1 MLLFKRITAFLLSVF
16 MIIIFA
22 GCSNSTKV
30 NLIENIVSQSD
41 EDLQTTQNQAVL
53 ENTNFCF
60 VLDAQTTHFTV
71 KDKRNGKIYSSV
83 VASDISGYTEDT
95 AKAAVSDVRITYYEE
110 QTNAVSM
117 YSATDSVDRGN
128 YKVENNSETIRVT
141 YNFGETEPF
150 VPEILDENT
159 YNEIIK
165 KLENDAL
172 RRRFARYYIC
182 YDRNDKTDDYDAK
195 AKKYPILKK
204 QKLYIIDDLISENS
218 RDELADYLEDIGYRN
233 EDYQEMINKL
243 GIEISNDNQTVEFI
257 VPIEYTLTEY
267 GFNATIL
274 SELIFE
280 SSEAFKLQEISLLE
294 YFGSD
299 SSSDGYFL
307 IPDGSGAIIDFSCGE
322 QPSVFNFYGKDYT
335 TISESLELIERTAT
349 FPVFGMSYKDGGI
362 FAIVDGGASIASL
375 TASPIS
381 ESSPV
386 NHANISF
393 SVRMFEAAESG
404 DYNLFSKTLPNVN
417 LSVNYTLL
425 TSDENNWSDMAN
437 CFRETLKKNGALSSK
452 NSSDTPIYI
461 DYLCMITE
469 EKSIM
474 GIPYTRKIILSNI
487 RDITESV
494 KKIINADA
502 GSVIVRLIGYSSDGY
517 EHKAYTKFNL
527 ERRVGTYEDLIAL
540 SKLLEENGG
549 KLFLDADMQFA
560 YRSGNGFD
568 IKEDSARFLNR
579 LVVCKGKY
587 DIVTREYGTELLN
600 YFISPAN
607 YLKYSSSFITS
618 LKNELKDINIG
629 LSYGQ
634 VGKYIGGD
642 YGKRNISRIDSEGYI
657 LEALNNTR
665 KEGYE
670 MLFENGN
677 AYVIPYADHL
687 LSVANM
693 SSELDSENISVP
705 FTQTVLHGSISYA
718 AFPQNLSTNSR
729 LSQLYS
735 IAFGS
740 APYMV
745 FITNSDRLISN
756 TKYET
761 EWYSLQDDSRLDDFL
776 QFCIALRDLRKSTAN
791 EYIISSDKISRDVIC
806 TVYSNGVKVY
816 VNLEDSKVKAEGVN
830 SDILNFNVGGEQ
842 NEK

>member
-1 MLLFKRITAFLLSVF
+1 MLSYKRITALLLSVL

-22 GCSNSTKV
+22 GCSNGKEV
-30 NLIENIVSQSD
+30 NLNKSYVLQSNENL
-41 EDLQTTQNQAVL
+41 ETTQDQAVL
-53 ENTNFCF
+53 ENVNFCL

-71 KDKRNGKIYSSV
+71 KDKRNGKVYSSV
-83 VASDISGYTEDT
+83 VSSDISGYIEDT
-95 AKAAVSDVRITYYEE
+95 AKAAVSEVRITYYEE
-110 QTNAVSM
+110 QANAVNM
-117 YSATDSVDRGN
+117 YSTSDCVDHGN

-141 YNFGETEPF
+141 YTFGEAETF

-159 YNEIIK
+159 YNEIMK
-165 KLENDAL
+165 KLDNDAL
-172 RRRFARYYIC
+172 RRRFARYYIF
-182 YDRNDKTDDYDAK
+182 YDRNDKPDDYDAK
-195 AKKYPILKK
+195 SQKYPILKK
-204 QKLYIIDDLISENS
+204 EKLYIIDDLISENS
-218 RDELADYLEDIGYRN
+218 RAELADYLVDIGYRN
-233 EDYQEMINKL
+233 QDYQVMINKL
-243 GIEISNDNQTVEFI
+243 GVEILNDNQAVEFT

-267 GFNATIL
+267 GLKATIL
-274 SELIFE
+274 SELIHE
-280 SSEAFKLQEISLLE
+280 NSEAFKLQEISLLE

-335 TISESLELIERTAT
+335 NSSESLELIERTAA

-362 FAIVDGGASIASL
+362 FAIIDGGASIASL

-393 SVRMFEAAESG
+393 SVRMFEAADSG
-404 DYNLFSKTLPNVN
+404 NYNLFSKTLPNAN

-425 TSDENNWSDMAN
+425 TSDDNSWSDMAN
-437 CFRETLKKNGALSSK
+437 YYREILKKNGELSSE
-452 NSSDTPIYI
+452 SSSETPIYV

-469 EKSIM
+469 KKSIM
-474 GIPYTRKIILSNI
+474 GIPYSKKVILSSI
-487 RDITESV
+487 KDITESV
-494 KKIINADA
+494 KKIINANA

-527 ERRVGTYEDLIAL
+527 DRRVGTYEDLIAL
-540 SKLLEENGG
+540 SKLLEDSGG
-549 KLFLDADMQFA
+549 KLYLDADMQFA
-560 YRSGNGFD
+560 YRSGNGFN

-587 DIVTREYGTELLN
+587 DIVTREYGTELLK

-607 YLKYSSSFITS
+607 YLKYTSSFITS
-618 LKNELKDINIG
+618 IKNELKDIKIG

-642 YGKRNISRIDSEGYI
+642 YGKRGISRIDSEGYI

-687 LSVANM
+687 LSVPNM
-693 SSELDSENISVP
+693 SSDFDSENISVP
-705 FTQTVLHGSISYA
+705 FTQAVLHGSISYA
-718 AFPQNLSTNSR
+718 ASPQNLSTNSR
-729 LSQLYS
+729 VSQLYS

-740 APYMV
+740 APYMA
-745 FITNSDRLISN
+745 FITNSDSLISN

-776 QFCIALRDLRKSTAN
+776 QYCIALRDLRKSTAN
-791 EYIISSDKISRDVIC
+791 EYIISSDKISDDVIC
-806 TVYSNGVKVY
+806 TVYSNGIKVY
-816 VNLEDSKVKAEGVN
+816 VNLQDSKVKAEGVN
-830 SDILNFNVGGEQ
+830 SDILNYNVGGEQ